1 MAAAGL
7 NPVSMEAAGG
17 FLSVGT
23 QMKIE
28 RPGKACAVTPCTDI
42 DGPMVI
48 LDDGEFRRVHTL
60 DEWKLIRERVISVW
74 DNGEILMGFGEF
86 LENNKNLVPSAYNR
100 DWWAA
105 DLLDSLDH
113 PQKVST
119 FAEIMGVGLD
129 TLPKGLPFNGAIN
142 RGGEEALEREWRKR
156 EWYLFLRD
164 IAVSYTHL
172 TLPTKRI
179 V

>member
-1 MAAAGL
+1 
-7 NPVSMEAAGG
+7 MEAAGG

-42 DGPMVI
+42 EGPMVV

-60 DEWKLIRERVISVW
+60 DEWRLIRERVVSVW

-100 DWWAA
+100 DWWVM

-129 TLPKGLPFNGAIN
+129 ALPKGLPFNGAIN
-142 RGGEEALEREWRKR
+142 RGGRMLLRESG
-156 EWYLFLRD
+156 ESENGIFF
-164 IAVSYTHL
+164 
-172 TLPTKRI
+172 
-179 V
+179 

>member
-1 MAAAGL
+1 M

-42 DGPMVI
+42 EGPMVV
-48 LDDGEFRRVHTL
+48 LEDGEFRRVHTL
-60 DEWKLIRERVISVW
+60 DEWRLIRERVVSVW

-105 DLLDSLDH
+105 DLLVQRPRDRFRLDGR
-113 PQKVST
+113 PQRASCAANCELTIADYV
-119 FAEIMGVGLD
+119 A
-129 TLPKGLPFNGAIN
+129 NQAN
-142 RGGEEALEREWRKR
+142 Q
-156 EWYLFLRD
+156 LFLKVHSHSAPSNTRLC
-164 IAVSYTHL
+164 S
-172 TLPTKRI
+172 RI
-179 V
+179 QNGYNHVY